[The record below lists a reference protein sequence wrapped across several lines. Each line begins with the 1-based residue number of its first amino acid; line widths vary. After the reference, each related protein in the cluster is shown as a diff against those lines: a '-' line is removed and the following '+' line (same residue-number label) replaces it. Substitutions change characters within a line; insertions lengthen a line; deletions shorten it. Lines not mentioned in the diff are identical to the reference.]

1 MMGSGKTAVGR
12 LLAEATGWQYAD
24 NDDLLETGDRLTAR
38 DLSAGGE
45 AALRASESEALM
57 AGLAMPEPCI
67 VGAAAGTILD
77 AGNRAA
83 IAAAGVLVLLRARP
97 ETLAVRVLGANHRP
111 WLESDPLAWLRATA
125 AERDS
130 LYASVADVMVAVD
143 ELGPAEVV
151 RRILSELTA
160 RDLLPVK

>member
-111 WLESDPLAWLRATA
+111 WLESDPLAWLQQA
-125 AERDS
+125 AAVRVA
-130 LYASVADVMVAVD
+130 LYASIAEVTVDVD
-143 ELGPAEVV
+143 ELEPAEVV